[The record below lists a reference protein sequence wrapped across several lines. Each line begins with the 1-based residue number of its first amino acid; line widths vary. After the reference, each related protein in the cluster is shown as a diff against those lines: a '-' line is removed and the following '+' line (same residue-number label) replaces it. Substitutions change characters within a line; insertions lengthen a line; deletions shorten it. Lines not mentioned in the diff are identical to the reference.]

1 MRLLLTASPQFLDEA
16 DLLADTIAVLAA
28 PGKLV
33 AHGTPVSLK
42 SSLGEGYTVNVS
54 FNVHPQEKSSS
65 AHQGELLGR
74 IRTLAPLAYPTSSAP
89 NEVSYHLK
97 IKGPPEVQKVL
108 ELVEG
113 SRETYGVASYSVMG
127 TSIEDIFLGLM
138 HDDTPSE
145 DKELEKTGSSA
156 TPSLDHTSRSTTPLQ
171 LTNGRRRSPLS
182 QALTIFHKRI
192 LIAKRSWLTP
202 CLAVLVAVAGSCIP
216 IFFLSGR
223 ATQTCVTRFRT
234 VPQTPLYLPA
244 SPLGFI
250 AEVALGSRVLE
261 SPPGIISTLSNTS
274 LLLTQNITDNAT
286 FVNTIDQTFLNQS
299 FGGVSINTQT
309 GASLFAWEATPP
321 GLTGL
326 VMLNLVSNTLYNNAL
341 NETGRAAAAAPS
353 VILANYQ
360 TFPGIAAGTLVAL
373 KWVAFFGAA
382 MVRGL
387 ALAQWECTHFAMR
400 RRCILR
406 SSRFTSRKSAAR
418 LSRRCSCPMACR
430 TRLAYG
436 SDTCYLT
443 PSSLL
448 SSRPSSSSSSRQ
460 RPTSSMDLASSY
472 VVWSNIVAV

>member
-1 MRLLLTASPQFLDEA
+1 MKVTYQIPSDNA
-16 DLLADTIAVLAA
+16 LAA
-28 PGKLV
+28 ASSGL
-33 AHGTPVSLK
+33 LK
-42 SSLGEGYTVNVS
+42 AVQSIAPDAYTSVTGPAEVS
-54 FNVHPQEKSSS
+54 F
-65 AHQGELLGR
+65 
-74 IRTLAPLAYPTSSAP
+74 
-89 NEVSYHLK
+89 HLK
-97 IKGPPEVQKVL
+97 TTDPEIVRQVL
-108 ELVEG
+108 QVVEKEKT
-113 SRETYGVASYSVMG
+113 RNRVASYAVSA

-156 TPSLDHTSRSTTPLQ
+156 TPSLDHTSRFTTPLQ

-299 FGGVSINTQT
+299 FGGVSIDTQT

-326 VMLNLVSNTLYNNAL
+326 VMLNLVSNILYNNAL

-387 ALAQWECTHFAMR
+387 ALAQWEYTHFAMR

-418 LSRRCSCPMACR
+418 LSRRCSYPMACR
-430 TRLAYG
+430 TPLAYG

-443 PSSLL
+443 PSSQ
-448 SSRPSSSSSSRQ
+448 SSSQPSSSSSSRQ